1 MHENPHQQKIPAK
14 NLSIPEAIN
23 FSHIQRR
30 KGQIRDPI
38 ATASDKNDVPKRSSE
53 SVERAD
59 WNRHIMPSGL
69 VVSSRGAVQRIQHR

>member
-38 ATASDKNDVPKRSSE
+38 ATASDKKRCPE
-53 SVERAD
+53 KE
-59 WNRHIMPSGL
+59 
-69 VVSSRGAVQRIQHR
+69 QRIR